1 MCIRDSGAAELV
13 GNVPMASNE
22 TLEVVDMANVRRATA
37 DEVLFCPMT
46 GAILVRTERS
56 DV

>member
-1 MCIRDSGAAELV
+1 
-13 GNVPMASNE
+13 MASNE
-22 TLEVVDMANVRRATA
+22 TLEVVDLANVRRAAA